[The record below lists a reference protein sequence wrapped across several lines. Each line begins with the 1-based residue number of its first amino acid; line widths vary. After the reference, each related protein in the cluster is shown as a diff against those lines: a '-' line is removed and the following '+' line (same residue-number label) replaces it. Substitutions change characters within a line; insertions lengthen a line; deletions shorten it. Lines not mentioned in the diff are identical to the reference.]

1 MIYNKQIPGVE
12 DASSSNRLLQ
22 HPQPHVTTPQPDLP
36 ALLIQRFSQKGA
48 SPFQPPAACI
58 HL

>member
-1 MIYNKQIPGVE
+1 MIYNKQIPGAE

-22 HPQPHVTTPQPDLP
+22 HPQPHVTMPQPDLP
-36 ALLIQRFSQKGA
+36 ALLIQCFSRKDA
-48 SPFQPPAACI
+48 SPFQTPATCI